1 METIEKTA
9 PGEQTNAPA
18 KKKTVLS
25 AVQPT
30 GLLTIGNYLGAI
42 KNWRQLQEDYN
53 CYYCVADLHA
63 ITVRQVPTE
72 LRRHTAELYALY
84 LACGIDPEKERPF
97 CPEPRPLPLSAH
109 LGAELLRHVRRA
121 FADDPV

>member
-1 METIEKTA
+1 M
-9 PGEQTNAPA
+9 
-18 KKKTVLS
+18 
-25 AVQPT
+25 QPT

-84 LACGIDPEKERPF
+84 LACGIDRKRASF
-97 CPEPRPLPLSAH
+97 LS
-109 LGAELLRHVRRA
+109 RA
-121 FADDPV
+121 TSPPTVSSPGC